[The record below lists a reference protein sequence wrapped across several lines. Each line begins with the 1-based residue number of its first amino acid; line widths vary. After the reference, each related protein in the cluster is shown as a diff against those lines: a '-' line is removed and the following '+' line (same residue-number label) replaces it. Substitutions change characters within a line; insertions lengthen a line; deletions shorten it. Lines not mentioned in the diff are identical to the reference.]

1 MEQTLFETNITAAVE
16 ALREQAGNRWRVPAA
31 LLSRTMEYY
40 TEQAPLIR
48 EHLNAGASDFWEL
61 DTETENVLLEDYAR
75 ALFGVFDFRAS
86 REQMEKLRALRS
98 GWAYNVD
105 KYGLYYAVLGGYWGI
120 CRGLDEYDRI
130 TAAPE
135 DYRGPE
141 FQEFAQ
147 QAYITNGPYYHSDA
161 RAVSYLIRTGEFD
174 AARFAGV
181 SGPAEVNAFLDRCK
195 LFAAATDYATYYGI
209 CKYCLRATR
218 EELAA
223 IPAPVDA
230 FGFVKFQQ
238 EAEQEAEQAAARA
251 QQFAEQEAARVRKS
265 LGRIAENLAEVVDA
279 PTVEATTEAIE
290 QAREENQN
298 PPRDIVRV
306 PETFAGVLS
315 RDVYASKYGET
326 VRNENDILPIQSFIS
341 AYMEKHPDET
351 GTTTPLYVEKAI
363 EGVNMLQRVENVKP
377 AGGWYAYKTTITE
390 FATLCGYETPTG
402 EQTRAVFL
410 ALMVLNGLYLAVWR
424 PRGLAAVKILNVR
437 EIGLTGDIRGKIIIE
452 VSTEAIKGAEKVIY
466 KDGKKIIK
474 RAAPQLLAWKDFER
488 MRREAKGYAENHFR
502 YQIIGKGHKTENALL
517 NEIFGYDNAL
527 NEAQEQGADAETLNK
542 LRRHQQQNKP
552 RDKKRLLKMFERE
565 QAAGFLT
572 FRKYTNAKGETV
584 YSWKR
589 TDTEKQEPD
598 EQEQPTQE

>member
-1 MEQTLFETNITAAVE
+1 MEQTLFETDITAAVE

-40 TEQAPLIR
+40 TEHARQIR

-147 QAYITNGPYYHSDA
+147 QAYINGPNYSEDG
-161 RAVSYLIRTGEFD
+161 RAVSYLIRTGEFN

-181 SGPAEVNAFLDRCK
+181 SGPAEVNAFLDRCQ
-195 LFAAATDYATYYGI
+195 LFAAVFDYATYYGI
-209 CKYCLRATR
+209 CKFCLWAAR
-218 EELAA
+218 EEMDA
-223 IPAPVDA
+223 IPAPRDT
-230 FGFVKFQQ
+230 FG
-238 EAEQEAEQAAARA
+238 ELTP
-251 QQFAEQEAARVRKS
+251 QQFAEQAAARVRKS
-265 LGRIAENLAEVVDA
+265 LGRIGENLAEVVDA
-279 PTVEATTEAIE
+279 PTVEAATEAIE
-290 QAREENQN
+290 QAREETKN

-315 RDVYASKYGET
+315 RDVYASKFGKDA
-326 VRNENDILPIQSFIS
+326 RNENDILPIQAFIS
-341 AYMEKHPDET
+341 AYMEKHKEET

-363 EGVNMLQRVENVKP
+363 EGVNMLQRIGNVKP
-377 AGGWYAYKTTITE
+377 VGGWYTYETTITE
-390 FATLCGYETPTG
+390 FATLFGYENPAG
-402 EQTRAVFL
+402 EQVRAVLL
-410 ALMVLNGLYLAVWR
+410 ALLVLKNLYLAVWKSD
-424 PRGLAAVKILNVR
+424 GIHAVNILNVPD
-437 EIGLTGDIRGKIIIE
+437 IGVTGEARGKIRIQ
-452 VSTEAIKGAEKVIY
+452 VNTDATKG
-466 KDGKKIIK
+466 
-474 RAAPQLLAWKDFER
+474 RPQLLAWKDFER

-502 YQIIGKGHKTENALL
+502 YQIIGKGHKTEDALL
-517 NEIFGYDNAL
+517 NEIFGYENAI
-527 NEAQEQGADAETLNK
+527 NEAREQGTDAETLNG
-542 LRRHQQQNKP
+542 LRRNQQKNKP
-552 RDKKRLLKMFERE
+552 RDKKRLLKMFQRE

-572 FRKYTNAKGETV
+572 FRKYTNAKGATV

-589 TDTEKQEPD
+589 TDTDKQEPD
-598 EQEQPTQE
+598 EQEQPEQ

>member
-1 MEQTLFETNITAAVE
+1 MEQTLFETDITAAVE

-181 SGPAEVNAFLDRCK
+181 SGPAEVNAFLDRCQ

-279 PTVEATTEAIE
+279 PTVEAATEAIE
-290 QAREENQN
+290 QAREETKN

-315 RDVYASKYGET
+315 RDVYASKFGKDA
-326 VRNENDILPIQSFIS
+326 RNENDILPIQAFIS
-341 AYMEKHPDET
+341 AYMEKHKEET

-363 EGVNMLQRVENVKP
+363 EGVNMLQRIGNVKP
-377 AGGWYAYKTTITE
+377 VGGWYTYETTITE
-390 FATLCGYETPTG
+390 FATLCGYENPAG
-402 EQTRAVFL
+402 EQVRAVLL
-410 ALMVLNGLYLAVWR
+410 ALLVLKNLYLAVWKSD
-424 PRGLAAVKILNVR
+424 GIHAVNILNVPD
-437 EIGLTGDIRGKIIIE
+437 IGVTGEARGKIRIQ
-452 VSTEAIKGAEKVIY
+452 VNTDATKG
-466 KDGKKIIK
+466 
-474 RAAPQLLAWKDFER
+474 RPQLLAWKDFER

-502 YQIIGKGHKTENALL
+502 YQIIGKGHKTEDALL
-517 NEIFGYDNAL
+517 NEIFGYENAI
-527 NEAQEQGADAETLNK
+527 NEAREQGADAETLNG
-542 LRRHQQQNKP
+542 LRRNQQKNKP
-552 RDKKRLLKMFERE
+552 RDKKRLLKMFQRE

-572 FRKYTNAKGETV
+572 FRKYTNAKGATV

-589 TDTEKQEPD
+589 TDTDKQEPD
-598 EQEQPTQE
+598 EQEQPEQ

>member
-16 ALREQAGNRWRVPAA
+16 VLREQAGNRWRVPAA

-40 TEQAPLIR
+40 TEHARQIR

-86 REQMEKLRALRS
+86 REQMQKLRALRS

-147 QAYITNGPYYHSDA
+147 QAYINGPNYSEDG
-161 RAVSYLIRTGEFD
+161 RAVSYLIRTGEFN

-181 SGPAEVNAFLDRCK
+181 SGPAEVNAFLDRCQ
-195 LFAAATDYATYYGI
+195 LFAAVFDYATYYGI
-209 CKYCLRATR
+209 CKFCLWAAR
-218 EELAA
+218 EEMDA
-223 IPAPVDA
+223 IPAPRDT
-230 FGFVKFQQ
+230 FG
-238 EAEQEAEQAAARA
+238 ELTP
-251 QQFAEQEAARVRKS
+251 QQFAEQAAARVRKS
-265 LGRIAENLAEVVDA
+265 LGRIGENLAEVVDA
-279 PTVEATTEAIE
+279 PTVEAATEAIE
-290 QAREENQN
+290 QAREETKN

-315 RDVYASKYGET
+315 RDVYASKFGKDA
-326 VRNENDILPIQSFIS
+326 RNENDILPIQAFIS
-341 AYMEKHPDET
+341 AYMEKHKEET

-363 EGVNMLQRVENVKP
+363 EGVNMLQRIGNVKP
-377 AGGWYAYKTTITE
+377 VGGWYTYETTITE
-390 FATLCGYETPTG
+390 FATLCGYENPAG
-402 EQTRAVFL
+402 EQVRAVLL
-410 ALMVLNGLYLAVWR
+410 ALLVLKNLYLAVWKSD
-424 PRGLAAVKILNVR
+424 GIHAVNILNVPD
-437 EIGLTGDIRGKIIIE
+437 IGVTGEARGKIRIQ
-452 VSTEAIKGAEKVIY
+452 VNTDATKG
-466 KDGKKIIK
+466 
-474 RAAPQLLAWKDFER
+474 RPQLLAWKDFER

-502 YQIIGKGHKTENALL
+502 YQIIGKGHKTEDALL
-517 NEIFGYDNAL
+517 NEIFGYENAI
-527 NEAQEQGADAETLNK
+527 NEAREQGADAETLNG
-542 LRRHQQQNKP
+542 LRRNQQKNKP
-552 RDKKRLLKMFERE
+552 RDKKRLLKMFQRE

-572 FRKYTNAKGETV
+572 FRKYTNAKGATV

-589 TDTEKQEPD
+589 TDTDKQEPD
-598 EQEQPTQE
+598 EQEQPEQ

>member
-48 EHLNAGASDFWEL
+48 EHLNAGASEFWEL

-147 QAYITNGPYYHSDA
+147 QAYINGPNYSEDG

-174 AARFAGV
+174 AARFAGI
-181 SGPAEVNAFLDRCK
+181 SGPAEVNAFLDRCQ
-195 LFAAATDYATYYGI
+195 LFAAVFDYATYYGI

-218 EELAA
+218 EEMDT
-223 IPAPVDA
+223 ITPPRDR
-230 FGFVKFQQ
+230 FGELTPQQ
-238 EAEQEAEQAAARA
+238 FAEQAAAR
-251 QQFAEQEAARVRKS
+251 VRRS

-279 PTVEATTEAIE
+279 PTVEAATEAIE
-290 QAREENQN
+290 QAREETQN

-306 PETFAGVLS
+306 PETFTGVLS
-315 RDVYASKYGET
+315 RDVFASKYGEH
-326 VRNENDILPIQSFIS
+326 VQNENDILPIQAFIS
-341 AYMEKHPDET
+341 AYMEKHREET
-351 GTTTPLYVEKAI
+351 GTTTPRIIEKTI
-363 EGVNMLQRVENVKP
+363 EGVNMLQRIGNTKP
-377 AGGWYAYKTTITE
+377 VGDWYTYETTITE
-390 FATLCGYETPTG
+390 FATLCGYENPNA
-402 EQTRAVFL
+402 EQLRAVL
-410 ALMVLNGLYLAVWR
+410 LSLLVLKNLYLAVWKSD
-424 PRGLAAVKILNVR
+424 GIHAVNILNVPD
-437 EIGLTGDIRGKIIIE
+437 IGVTGEARGKIRIQ
-452 VSTEAIKGAEKVIY
+452 VNKDATKG
-466 KDGKKIIK
+466 
-474 RAAPQLLAWKDFER
+474 RPQLLAWKDFER
-488 MRREAKGYAENHFR
+488 MRKEAKGLAENHFR
-502 YQIIGKGHKTENALL
+502 YQIIGKGHKTEEALL
-517 NEIFGYDNAL
+517 NEIFGYEKTIR
-527 NEAQEQGADAETLNK
+527 EATEQGADAETLNGIK
-542 LRRHQQQNKP
+542 RNQQKHKP
-552 RDKKRLLKMFERE
+552 NHKKRLLKMFERE

-584 YSWKR
+584 YSWKQ
-589 TDTEKQEPD
+589 TATEKQEPD
-598 EQEQPTQE
+598 EQEQTKQE

>member
-48 EHLNAGASDFWEL
+48 EHLNAGASEFWEL

-147 QAYITNGPYYHSDA
+147 QAYINGPNYSEDG

-174 AARFAGV
+174 AARFAGI
-181 SGPAEVNAFLDRCK
+181 SGPAEVNAFLDRCQ
-195 LFAAATDYATYYGI
+195 LFAAVFDYATYYGI

-218 EELAA
+218 EEMDT
-223 IPAPVDA
+223 ITPPRDR
-230 FGFVKFQQ
+230 FG
-238 EAEQEAEQAAARA
+238 ELTP
-251 QQFAEQEAARVRKS
+251 QQFAEQAAARVRKS

-279 PTVEATTEAIE
+279 PTVEAATEAIE
-290 QAREENQN
+290 QAREETQN

-315 RDVYASKYGET
+315 RDVFASKYGEH
-326 VRNENDILPIQSFIS
+326 VQNENDILPIQAFIS
-341 AYMEKHPDET
+341 AYMEKHREET
-351 GTTTPLYVEKAI
+351 GTTTPRIIEKTI
-363 EGVNMLQRVENVKP
+363 EGVNMLQRIGNTKP
-377 AGGWYAYKTTITE
+377 VGDWYTYETTITE
-390 FATLCGYETPTG
+390 FATLCGYENPNA
-402 EQTRAVFL
+402 EQLRAVL
-410 ALMVLNGLYLAVWR
+410 LSLLVLKNLYLAVWKSD
-424 PRGLAAVKILNVR
+424 GIHAVNILNVPD
-437 EIGLTGDIRGKIIIE
+437 IGVTGEARGKIRIQ
-452 VSTEAIKGAEKVIY
+452 VNKDATKG
-466 KDGKKIIK
+466 
-474 RAAPQLLAWKDFER
+474 RPQLLAWKDFER
-488 MRREAKGYAENHFR
+488 MRKEAKGLAENHFR
-502 YQIIGKGHKTENALL
+502 YQIIGKGHKTEEALL
-517 NEIFGYDNAL
+517 NEIFGYEKTIR
-527 NEAQEQGADAETLNK
+527 EATEQGADAETLNGIK
-542 LRRHQQQNKP
+542 RNQQKHKP
-552 RDKKRLLKMFERE
+552 NHKKRLLKMFERE

-584 YSWKR
+584 YSWKQ
-589 TDTEKQEPD
+589 TATEKQEPD
-598 EQEQPTQE
+598 EQEQTKQE

>member
-40 TEQAPLIR
+40 TEHARQIR
-48 EHLNAGASDFWEL
+48 EHLNAGASEFWEL

-86 REQMEKLRALRS
+86 REQMEKFRALRS

-130 TAAPE
+130 TAAPK

-141 FQEFAQ
+141 FQEDAQ
-147 QAYITNGPYYHSDA
+147 QAYINGPNDSEDG
-161 RAVSYLIRTGEFD
+161 RAVSYLIRTGEFN

-181 SGPAEVNAFLDRCK
+181 SGPAEVNAFLDRCQ
-195 LFAAATDYATYYGI
+195 LFAAVIDYATYYGI
-209 CKYCLRATR
+209 CKFCLWAAR
-218 EELAA
+218 EEMDA
-223 IPAPVDA
+223 IPAPRDR
-230 FGFVKFQQ
+230 FG
-238 EAEQEAEQAAARA
+238 ELTP
-251 QQFAEQEAARVRKS
+251 QQFAEQAAGHVRKS

-279 PTVEATTEAIE
+279 PTVEAATEAIK
-290 QAREENQN
+290 QAREETKN

-306 PETFAGVLS
+306 PDTFAGVLS
-315 RDVYASKYGET
+315 RDVYASKFGEH
-326 VRNENDILPIQSFIS
+326 VQNENDILPIQAFIS
-341 AYMEKHPDET
+341 AYMEKHREET
-351 GTTTPLYVEKAI
+351 GTTTPRIIEKTI

-377 AGGWYAYKTTITE
+377 VGDWYTYETTITE
-390 FATLCGYETPTG
+390 FATLCGYENPNA
-402 EQTRAVFL
+402 EQLRAVL
-410 ALMVLNGLYLAVWR
+410 LSLLVLKNLYLAVWKSD
-424 PRGLAAVKILNVR
+424 GIHAVNILNVPD
-437 EIGLTGDIRGKIIIE
+437 IGVTGEARGKIRIQ
-452 VSTEAIKGAEKVIY
+452 VNKDATKG
-466 KDGKKIIK
+466 
-474 RAAPQLLAWKDFER
+474 RPQLLAWKDFER
-488 MRREAKGYAENHFR
+488 MRKEAKGLAENHFR

-517 NEIFGYDNAL
+517 NEIFGYEKTIR
-527 NEAQEQGADAETLNK
+527 EATEQGADAETLNGIK
-542 LRRHQQQNKP
+542 RNQQKHKP
-552 RDKKRLLKMFERE
+552 NHKKRLLKMFERE

-572 FRKYTNAKGETV
+572 FRKYTNAKGEMV

>member
-86 REQMEKLRALRS
+86 REQMQKLRALRS

-135 DYRGPE
+135 DYREPE

-147 QAYITNGPYYHSDA
+147 QAYINGPNYSEDG

-174 AARFAGV
+174 AARFAGI
-181 SGPAEVNAFLDRCK
+181 SGPAEVNAFLDRCQ
-195 LFAAATDYATYYGI
+195 LFAAVFDYATYYGI

-218 EELAA
+218 EEMDT
-223 IPAPVDA
+223 ITPPRDR
-230 FGFVKFQQ
+230 FG
-238 EAEQEAEQAAARA
+238 ELTP
-251 QQFAEQEAARVRKS
+251 QQFAEQAAARVRKS

-279 PTVEATTEAIE
+279 PTVEAATEAIE
-290 QAREENQN
+290 QAREETQN

-315 RDVYASKYGET
+315 RDVFASKYGEH
-326 VRNENDILPIQSFIS
+326 VQNENDILPIQAFIS
-341 AYMEKHPDET
+341 AYMEKHREET
-351 GTTTPLYVEKAI
+351 GTTTPRIIEKTI
-363 EGVNMLQRVENVKP
+363 EGVNMLQRIGNTKP
-377 AGGWYAYKTTITE
+377 VGDWYTYETTITE
-390 FATLCGYETPTG
+390 FATLCGYENPNA
-402 EQTRAVFL
+402 EQLRAVL
-410 ALMVLNGLYLAVWR
+410 LSLLVLKNLYLAVWKSD
-424 PRGLAAVKILNVR
+424 GIHAVNILNVPD
-437 EIGLTGDIRGKIIIE
+437 IGVTGEARGKIRIQ
-452 VSTEAIKGAEKVIY
+452 VNKDATKG
-466 KDGKKIIK
+466 
-474 RAAPQLLAWKDFER
+474 RPQLLAWKDFER
-488 MRREAKGYAENHFR
+488 MRKEAKGLAENHFR
-502 YQIIGKGHKTENALL
+502 YQIIGKGHKTEEALL
-517 NEIFGYDNAL
+517 NEIFGYEKTIR
-527 NEAQEQGADAETLNK
+527 EATEQGADAETLNGI
-542 LRRHQQQNKP
+542 RRNQQKHKP
-552 RDKKRLLKMFERE
+552 NHKKRLLKMFERE

-584 YSWKR
+584 YSWKQ
-589 TDTEKQEPD
+589 TATEKQEPD

>member
-40 TEQAPLIR
+40 TEHARQIR

-147 QAYITNGPYYHSDA
+147 QAYINGPNYSEDG

-174 AARFAGV
+174 AARFAGI
-181 SGPAEVNAFLDRCK
+181 SGPAEVNAFLDRCQ
-195 LFAAATDYATYYGI
+195 LFAAVFDYATYYGI
-209 CKYCLRATR
+209 CKFCLWASR
-218 EELAA
+218 EEMDT
-223 IPAPVDA
+223 ITPPRDR
-230 FGFVKFQQ
+230 FG
-238 EAEQEAEQAAARA
+238 ELTP
-251 QQFAEQEAARVRKS
+251 QQFAEQAAARVRKS

-279 PTVEATTEAIE
+279 PTVEAATEAIE
-290 QAREENQN
+290 QAREETQN

-306 PETFAGVLS
+306 PDTFAGVLS
-315 RDVYASKYGET
+315 RDVYASKFGEH
-326 VRNENDILPIQSFIS
+326 VQNENDILPIQAFIS
-341 AYMEKHPDET
+341 AYMDKHREET

-363 EGVNMLQRVENVKP
+363 EGVNMLQRLGNIKP
-377 AGGWYAYKTTITE
+377 VGGWYTYETTITQ
-390 FATLCGYETPTG
+390 FATLCGYENPTG
-402 EQTRAVFL
+402 EQVRAVLL
-410 ALMVLNGLYLAVWR
+410 ALLVLKNLYLAVWKSD
-424 PRGLAAVKILNVR
+424 GIHAVNILNVPD
-437 EIGLTGDIRGKIIIE
+437 IGVTGEARGKIRIQ
-452 VSTEAIKGAEKVIY
+452 VNTEATKG
-466 KDGKKIIK
+466 
-474 RAAPQLLAWKDFER
+474 RPQLLAWKDFER
-488 MRREAKGYAENHFR
+488 MRKEAKGRAENHFR
-502 YQIIGKGHKTENALL
+502 YQIVGKGHKTEEALL
-517 NEIFGYDNAL
+517 NEIFGYENAI
-527 NEAQEQGADAETLNK
+527 NEARAQGADAETLNGIK
-542 LRRHQQQNKP
+542 RNQQKHKP
-552 RDKKRLLKMFERE
+552 RDRKRLQAMFERQ

-572 FRKYTNAKGETV
+572 FRKYTNAKGGTV
-584 YSWKR
+584 YSWKC
-589 TDTEKQEPD
+589 TDAEKREPD
-598 EQEQPTQE
+598 EQEQTKQE

>member
-40 TEQAPLIR
+40 TEHARQIR

-147 QAYITNGPYYHSDA
+147 QAYINGPNYSEDG
-161 RAVSYLIRTGEFD
+161 RAVSYLIRTGKFD
-174 AARFAGV
+174 AARFAGI
-181 SGPAEVNAFLDRCK
+181 SGPAEVNAFLDRCQ
-195 LFAAATDYATYYGI
+195 LFAAVFDYATYYGI
-209 CKYCLRATR
+209 CKFCLWAAR
-218 EELAA
+218 EEMDA
-223 IPAPVDA
+223 IPAPRDR
-230 FGFVKFQQ
+230 FG
-238 EAEQEAEQAAARA
+238 ELTP
-251 QQFAEQEAARVRKS
+251 QQFAEQAAARVRKS

-279 PTVEATTEAIE
+279 PTVEAATEAIE
-290 QAREENQN
+290 QAREETQN

-315 RDVYASKYGET
+315 RDVFASKYGEH
-326 VRNENDILPIQSFIS
+326 VQNENDILPIQAFIS
-341 AYMEKHPDET
+341 AYMEKHREET
-351 GTTTPLYVEKAI
+351 GTTTPRIIEKTI
-363 EGVNMLQRVENVKP
+363 EGVNMLQRIGNTKP
-377 AGGWYAYKTTITE
+377 VGDWYTYETTITE
-390 FATLCGYETPTG
+390 FATLCGYENPNA
-402 EQTRAVFL
+402 EQLRAVL
-410 ALMVLNGLYLAVWR
+410 LSLLVLKNLYLAVWKSD
-424 PRGLAAVKILNVR
+424 GIHAVNILNVPD
-437 EIGLTGDIRGKIIIE
+437 IGVTGEARGKIRIQ
-452 VSTEAIKGAEKVIY
+452 VNKDATKG
-466 KDGKKIIK
+466 
-474 RAAPQLLAWKDFER
+474 RPQLLAWKDFER
-488 MRREAKGYAENHFR
+488 MRKEAKGLAENHFR
-502 YQIIGKGHKTENALL
+502 YQIIGKGHKTEEALL
-517 NEIFGYDNAL
+517 NEIFGYEKTIR
-527 NEAQEQGADAETLNK
+527 EATEQGADAETLNGIK
-542 LRRHQQQNKP
+542 RNQQKHKP
-552 RDKKRLLKMFERE
+552 NHKKRLLKMFERE

-584 YSWKR
+584 YSWKQ
-589 TDTEKQEPD
+589 TATEKQEPD

>member
-48 EHLNAGASDFWEL
+48 EHLNAGASEFWEL

-147 QAYITNGPYYHSDA
+147 QAYINGPNYSEDG
-161 RAVSYLIRTGEFD
+161 RAVSYLIRTGEFN
-174 AARFAGV
+174 AARFAGI
-181 SGPAEVNAFLDRCK
+181 SGPAEVNAFLDRCQ
-195 LFAAATDYATYYGI
+195 LFAAVFDYATYYGI

-218 EELAA
+218 EEMDT
-223 IPAPVDA
+223 ITPPRDR
-230 FGFVKFQQ
+230 FG
-238 EAEQEAEQAAARA
+238 ELTP
-251 QQFAEQEAARVRKS
+251 QQFAEQAAARVRKS

-279 PTVEATTEAIE
+279 PTVEAATEAIE
-290 QAREENQN
+290 QAREETQN

-315 RDVYASKYGET
+315 RDVFASKYGEH
-326 VRNENDILPIQSFIS
+326 VQNENDILPIQAFIS
-341 AYMEKHPDET
+341 AYMEKHREET
-351 GTTTPLYVEKAI
+351 GTTTPRIIEKTI
-363 EGVNMLQRVENVKP
+363 EGVNMLQRIGNTKP
-377 AGGWYAYKTTITE
+377 VGDWYTYETTITE
-390 FATLCGYETPTG
+390 FATLCGYENPNA
-402 EQTRAVFL
+402 EELRAVL
-410 ALMVLNGLYLAVWR
+410 LSLLVLKNLYLAVWKSD
-424 PRGLAAVKILNVR
+424 GIHAVNILNVPD
-437 EIGLTGDIRGKIIIE
+437 IGVTGEARGKIRIQ
-452 VSTEAIKGAEKVIY
+452 VNKDATKG
-466 KDGKKIIK
+466 
-474 RAAPQLLAWKDFER
+474 RPQLLAWKDFER
-488 MRREAKGYAENHFR
+488 MRKEAKGLAENHFR
-502 YQIIGKGHKTENALL
+502 YQIIGKGHKTEEALL
-517 NEIFGYDNAL
+517 NEIFGYEKTIR
-527 NEAQEQGADAETLNK
+527 EATEQGADAETLNGIK
-542 LRRHQQQNKP
+542 RNQQKHKP
-552 RDKKRLLKMFERE
+552 NHKKRLLKMFERE

-584 YSWKR
+584 YSWKQ
-589 TDTEKQEPD
+589 TATEKQEPD
-598 EQEQPTQE
+598 EQEQTKQE

>member
-40 TEQAPLIR
+40 TEHARQIR
-48 EHLNAGASDFWEL
+48 EHLNAGASEFWEL

-105 KYGLYYAVLGGYWGI
+105 RYGLYYAVLGGYWGI

-135 DYRGPE
+135 DFRGPE

-147 QAYITNGPYYHSDA
+147 QAYINGPNYSEDG
-161 RAVSYLIRTGEFD
+161 RAVSYLIRTGEFN

-181 SGPAEVNAFLDRCK
+181 SGPAEVNAFLDRCQ
-195 LFAAATDYATYYGI
+195 LFAAVFDYATYYGI
-209 CKYCLRATR
+209 CKFCLWAAR
-218 EELAA
+218 EEMDA
-223 IPAPVDA
+223 IPAPRDR
-230 FGFVKFQQ
+230 FG
-238 EAEQEAEQAAARA
+238 ELTP
-251 QQFAEQEAARVRKS
+251 QQFAEQAAGLVRKS

-290 QAREENQN
+290 QAREETKN

-306 PETFAGVLS
+306 PDTFAGVLS
-315 RDVYASKYGET
+315 RDVYASKFGEH
-326 VRNENDILPIQSFIS
+326 VQNENDILPIQAFIS
-341 AYMEKHPDET
+341 AYMEKHREET
-351 GTTTPLYVEKAI
+351 GTTTPRIIEKTI
-363 EGVNMLQRVENVKP
+363 EGVNMLQRIGNTKP
-377 AGGWYAYKTTITE
+377 VGDWYTYETTITE
-390 FATLCGYETPTG
+390 FATLCGYENPNA
-402 EQTRAVFL
+402 EQLRAVL
-410 ALMVLNGLYLAVWR
+410 LSLLVLKNLYLAVWKSD
-424 PRGLAAVKILNVR
+424 GIHAVNILNVPD
-437 EIGLTGDIRGKIIIE
+437 IGVTGEARGKIRIQ
-452 VSTEAIKGAEKVIY
+452 VNKDATKG
-466 KDGKKIIK
+466 
-474 RAAPQLLAWKDFER
+474 RPQLLAWKDFER
-488 MRREAKGYAENHFR
+488 MRKEAKGLAENHFR

-517 NEIFGYDNAL
+517 NEIFGYEKTIR
-527 NEAQEQGADAETLNK
+527 EATEQGADAETLNGIK
-542 LRRHQQQNKP
+542 RSQQKHKP
-552 RDKKRLLKMFERE
+552 NHKKRLLKMFERE
-565 QAAGFLT
+565 QEAGFLT
-572 FRKYTNAKGETV
+572 FRKYTNARGETV

>member
-1 MEQTLFETNITAAVE
+1 MEQTVFETNITAAVE

-48 EHLNAGASDFWEL
+48 EHLNAGASEFWEL
-61 DTETENVLLEDYAR
+61 DTDTENVLLEDYAR

-86 REQMEKLRALRS
+86 REQMGKLRGLRS
-98 GWAYNVD
+98 GAAYNID
-105 KYGLYYAVLGGYWGI
+105 KYGLYYAVLGGYLGI

-147 QAYITNGPYYHSDA
+147 QEYINGPNYSEDG
-161 RAVSYLIRTGEFD
+161 RAVSYLIRTGEFN

-181 SGPAEVNAFLDRCK
+181 SGPAEVNAFLDRCQ
-195 LFAAATDYATYYGI
+195 LFAAVFDYATYYGI

-218 EELAA
+218 EELDA
-223 IPAPVDA
+223 IPAPRDT
-230 FGFVKFQQ
+230 FGKLTP
-238 EAEQEAEQAAARA
+238 
-251 QQFAEQEAARVRKS
+251 QQFAEQAAARVRKS
-265 LGRIAENLAEVVDA
+265 LGRVGENLAEVLDA
-279 PTVEATTEAIE
+279 PTVEAATEAIE
-290 QAREENQN
+290 QAREETKN

-315 RDVYASKYGET
+315 RDVYASKFGKDA
-326 VRNENDILPIQSFIS
+326 RNENDILPIQSFIS
-341 AYMEKHPDET
+341 AYLNKHREET

-363 EGVNMLQRVENVKP
+363 EGVNMLQRLGNVKP
-377 AGGWYAYKTTITE
+377 AGGWYTYETTITE

-402 EQTRAVFL
+402 EQVRAVLL
-410 ALMVLNGLYLAVWR
+410 ALLVLKNLYLAVWKSD
-424 PRGLAAVKILNVR
+424 GIHAVNILNVPD
-437 EIGLTGDIRGKIIIE
+437 IGVTGEARGKIRIQ
-452 VSTEAIKGAEKVIY
+452 VNADATKG
-466 KDGKKIIK
+466 
-474 RAAPQLLAWKDFER
+474 RPQLLTWKDFER

-502 YQIIGKGHKTENALL
+502 YQIIGKGHKTEDALL
-517 NEIFGYDNAL
+517 NEIFGYENAI
-527 NEAQEQGADAETLNK
+527 NEAREQGADAETLNG
-542 LRRHQQQNKP
+542 LRRNQQKHKP
-552 RDKKRLLKMFERE
+552 RDKKRLLTMFERE

-572 FRKYTNAKGETV
+572 FRKYINAKGATV

-589 TDTEKQEPD
+589 TETADTQEPD
-598 EQEQPTQE
+598 EQEQPTRE

>member
-40 TEQAPLIR
+40 TEHARQIR

-86 REQMEKLRALRS
+86 RVQMEKLRALRS

-147 QAYITNGPYYHSDA
+147 QAYINGPNYSEDG
-161 RAVSYLIRTGEFD
+161 RAVSYLIRTGKFD
-174 AARFAGV
+174 AARFAGI
-181 SGPAEVNAFLDRCK
+181 SGPAKVNAFLDRCQ
-195 LFAAATDYATYYGI
+195 LFAAVFDYATYYGI
-209 CKYCLRATR
+209 CKFCLWAAR
-218 EELAA
+218 EEMDA
-223 IPAPVDA
+223 IPAPRDR
-230 FGFVKFQQ
+230 FG
-238 EAEQEAEQAAARA
+238 ELTP
-251 QQFAEQEAARVRKS
+251 QQFAEQAAARVRKS

-279 PTVEATTEAIE
+279 PTVEAATEAIE
-290 QAREENQN
+290 QAREETQN

-315 RDVYASKYGET
+315 RDVFASKYGEH
-326 VRNENDILPIQSFIS
+326 VQNENDILPIQAFIS
-341 AYMEKHPDET
+341 AYMEKHREET
-351 GTTTPLYVEKAI
+351 GTTTPRIIEKTI
-363 EGVNMLQRVENVKP
+363 EGVNMLQRIGNTKP
-377 AGGWYAYKTTITE
+377 VGDWYTYETTITE
-390 FATLCGYETPTG
+390 FATLCGYENPNA
-402 EQTRAVFL
+402 EQLRAVL
-410 ALMVLNGLYLAVWR
+410 LSLLVLKNLYLAVWKSD
-424 PRGLAAVKILNVR
+424 GIHAVNILNVPD
-437 EIGLTGDIRGKIIIE
+437 IGVTGEARGKIRIQ
-452 VSTEAIKGAEKVIY
+452 VNKDATKG
-466 KDGKKIIK
+466 
-474 RAAPQLLAWKDFER
+474 RPQLLAWKDFER
-488 MRREAKGYAENHFR
+488 MRKEAKGLAENHFR
-502 YQIIGKGHKTENALL
+502 YQIIGKGHKTEEALL
-517 NEIFGYDNAL
+517 NEIFGYEKTIR
-527 NEAQEQGADAETLNK
+527 EATEQGADAKTLYGIKRN
-542 LRRHQQQNKP
+542 QQKHKP
-552 RDKKRLLKMFERE
+552 NHKKRLLKMFERE

-584 YSWKR
+584 YSWKQ
-589 TDTEKQEPD
+589 TATEKQEPD

>member
-48 EHLNAGASDFWEL
+48 EHLNAGASEFWEL

-86 REQMEKLRALRS
+86 REQMEKLRSLRF

-147 QAYITNGPYYHSDA
+147 QAYINGPNYSEDG

-174 AARFAGV
+174 AARFAGI
-181 SGPAEVNAFLDRCK
+181 SGPAEVNAFLDRCQ
-195 LFAAATDYATYYGI
+195 LFAAVFDYATYYGI

-218 EELAA
+218 EEMDT
-223 IPAPVDA
+223 ITPPRDR
-230 FGFVKFQQ
+230 FG
-238 EAEQEAEQAAARA
+238 ELTP
-251 QQFAEQEAARVRKS
+251 QQFAEQAAARVRKS

-279 PTVEATTEAIE
+279 PTVEAATEAIE
-290 QAREENQN
+290 QAREETQN

-315 RDVYASKYGET
+315 RDVFASKYGEH
-326 VRNENDILPIQSFIS
+326 VQNENDILPIQAFIS
-341 AYMEKHPDET
+341 AYMEKHREET
-351 GTTTPLYVEKAI
+351 GTTTPRIIEKTI
-363 EGVNMLQRVENVKP
+363 EGVNMLQRIGNTKP
-377 AGGWYAYKTTITE
+377 VGDWYTYETTITE
-390 FATLCGYETPTG
+390 FATLCGYENPNA
-402 EQTRAVFL
+402 EQLRAVL
-410 ALMVLNGLYLAVWR
+410 LSLLVLKNLYLAVWKSD
-424 PRGLAAVKILNVR
+424 GIHAVNILNVPD
-437 EIGLTGDIRGKIIIE
+437 IGVTGEARGKIRIQ
-452 VSTEAIKGAEKVIY
+452 VNKDATKG
-466 KDGKKIIK
+466 
-474 RAAPQLLAWKDFER
+474 RPQLLAWKDFER
-488 MRREAKGYAENHFR
+488 MRKEAKGLAENHFR
-502 YQIIGKGHKTENALL
+502 YQIIGKGHKTEEALL
-517 NEIFGYDNAL
+517 NEIFGYEKTIR
-527 NEAQEQGADAETLNK
+527 EATEQGADAETLNGIK
-542 LRRHQQQNKP
+542 RNQQKHKP
-552 RDKKRLLKMFERE
+552 NHKKRLLKMFERE

-584 YSWKR
+584 YSWKQ
-589 TDTEKQEPD
+589 TATEKQEPD
-598 EQEQPTQE
+598 EQEQTKQE

>member
-40 TEQAPLIR
+40 TEHARQIR

-147 QAYITNGPYYHSDA
+147 QAYINGPNYSEDG
-161 RAVSYLIRTGEFD
+161 RAVSYLIRTGEFN

-181 SGPAEVNAFLDRCK
+181 SGPAEVNAFLDRCQ
-195 LFAAATDYATYYGI
+195 LFAAVFDYATYYGI
-209 CKYCLRATR
+209 CKFCLWATR
-218 EELAA
+218 EEMDA
-223 IPAPVDA
+223 IPAPRDT
-230 FGFVKFQQ
+230 FG
-238 EAEQEAEQAAARA
+238 ELTP
-251 QQFAEQEAARVRKS
+251 QQFAEQAAARVRKS
-265 LGRIAENLAEVVDA
+265 LGRVGENLAEVVDA

-290 QAREENQN
+290 QAREETKN

-315 RDVYASKYGET
+315 RDVYASKFGEN

-341 AYMEKHPDET
+341 SYMERHPDET
-351 GTTTPLYVEKAI
+351 GTTTPRIIEKTI
-363 EGVNMLQRVENVKP
+363 EGVNLLQRKQRVTPVN
-377 AGGWYAYKTTITE
+377 GLYTFNTNISE
-390 FATLCGYETPTG
+390 FSELCGYKDANDNEK
-402 EQTRAVFL
+402 QAVLL
-410 ALMVLNGLYLAVWR
+410 ALAVLSGLYLAVWR
-424 PRGLAAVKILNVR
+424 PRGLAAVNVLNVR
-437 EIGLTGDIRGKIIIE
+437 EFGLTGEIRGNIVID
-452 VSTEAIKGAEKVIY
+452 VTTEAMKG
-466 KDGKKIIK
+466 
-474 RAAPQLLAWKDFER
+474 RPQLITWGDFER

-502 YQIIGKGHKTENALL
+502 YQIIGKGHKTEEALL
-517 NEIFGYDNAL
+517 NEIFGYERTIR
-527 NEAQEQGADAETLNK
+527 EATERGESAETLNTIK
-542 LRRHQQQNKP
+542 DNLRKNKP

-565 QAAGFLT
+565 RAAGFLT
-572 FRKYTNAKGETV
+572 FRKYTNAKRETV
-584 YSWKR
+584 YSWTR
-589 TDTEKQEPD
+589 TNPNEPD

>member
-40 TEQAPLIR
+40 TEHARQIR

-147 QAYITNGPYYHSDA
+147 QAYINGPKYSEDG
-161 RAVSYLIRTGEFD
+161 RAVSYLIRTGKFD
-174 AARFAGV
+174 AARFAGI
-181 SGPAEVNAFLDRCK
+181 SGPAEVNAFLDRCQ
-195 LFAAATDYATYYGI
+195 LFAAVFDYATYYGI
-209 CKYCLRATR
+209 CKFCLWAAR
-218 EELAA
+218 EEMDA
-223 IPAPVDA
+223 IPAPRDR
-230 FGFVKFQQ
+230 FG
-238 EAEQEAEQAAARA
+238 ELTP
-251 QQFAEQEAARVRKS
+251 QQFAEQAAARVRKS

-279 PTVEATTEAIE
+279 PTVEAATEAIE
-290 QAREENQN
+290 QAREETQN

-315 RDVYASKYGET
+315 RDVYASKYGEH
-326 VRNENDILPIQSFIS
+326 VQNENDILPIQAFIS
-341 AYMEKHPDET
+341 AYMEKHREET
-351 GTTTPLYVEKAI
+351 GTTTPRIIEKTI
-363 EGVNMLQRVENVKP
+363 EGVNMLQRIGNTKP
-377 AGGWYAYKTTITE
+377 VGDWYTYETTITE
-390 FATLCGYETPTG
+390 FATLCGYENPNA
-402 EQTRAVFL
+402 EQLRAVL
-410 ALMVLNGLYLAVWR
+410 LSLLVLKNLYLAVWKSD
-424 PRGLAAVKILNVR
+424 GIHAVNILNVPD
-437 EIGLTGDIRGKIIIE
+437 IGVTGEARGKIRIQ
-452 VSTEAIKGAEKVIY
+452 VNKDATKG
-466 KDGKKIIK
+466 
-474 RAAPQLLAWKDFER
+474 RPQLLAWKDFER
-488 MRREAKGYAENHFR
+488 MRKEAKGLAENHFR
-502 YQIIGKGHKTENALL
+502 YQIIGKGHKTEEALL
-517 NEIFGYDNAL
+517 NEIFGYEKTIR
-527 NEAQEQGADAETLNK
+527 EATEQGADAETLNGIK
-542 LRRHQQQNKP
+542 RNQQKHKP
-552 RDKKRLLKMFERE
+552 NHKKRLLKMFERE
-565 QAAGFLT
+565 RAAGFLT

-584 YSWKR
+584 YSWKQ
-589 TDTEKQEPD
+589 TATEK
-598 EQEQPTQE
+598 

>member
-40 TEQAPLIR
+40 TEHARQIR

-147 QAYITNGPYYHSDA
+147 QAYINGPNYSEDG
-161 RAVSYLIRTGEFD
+161 RAVSYLIRTGEFN

-181 SGPAEVNAFLDRCK
+181 SGPAEVNAFLDRCQ
-195 LFAAATDYATYYGI
+195 LFAAVFDYATYYGI
-209 CKYCLRATR
+209 CKFCLWAAR
-218 EELAA
+218 EELDAL
-223 IPAPVDA
+223 PAPRDT
-230 FGFVKFQQ
+230 FG
-238 EAEQEAEQAAARA
+238 ELTP
-251 QQFAEQEAARVRKS
+251 QQFAEQAAARVRKS
-265 LGRIAENLAEVVDA
+265 LGRIGENLAEVVDA
-279 PTVEATTEAIE
+279 PTVEAATEAIE
-290 QAREENQN
+290 QAREETKN

-315 RDVYASKYGET
+315 RDVYASKFGKDA
-326 VRNENDILPIQSFIS
+326 RNENDILPIQAFIS
-341 AYMEKHPDET
+341 AYMEKHKEET

-363 EGVNMLQRVENVKP
+363 EGVNMLQRIGNVKP
-377 AGGWYAYKTTITE
+377 VGGWYTYETTITE
-390 FATLCGYETPTG
+390 FATLCGYENPAG
-402 EQTRAVFL
+402 EQVRAVLL
-410 ALMVLNGLYLAVWR
+410 ALLVLKNLYLAVWKSD
-424 PRGLAAVKILNVR
+424 GIHAVNILNVPD
-437 EIGLTGDIRGKIIIE
+437 IGVTGEARGKIRIQ
-452 VSTEAIKGAEKVIY
+452 VNTDATKG
-466 KDGKKIIK
+466 
-474 RAAPQLLAWKDFER
+474 RPQLLAWKDFER

-502 YQIIGKGHKTENALL
+502 YQIIGKGHKTEDALL
-517 NEIFGYDNAL
+517 NEIFGYENAI
-527 NEAQEQGADAETLNK
+527 NEAREQGADAETLNG
-542 LRRHQQQNKP
+542 LRRNQQKNKP
-552 RDKKRLLKMFERE
+552 RDKKRLLKMFQRE

-572 FRKYTNAKGETV
+572 FRKYTNAKGATV

-589 TDTEKQEPD
+589 TDTDKQEPD
-598 EQEQPTQE
+598 EQEQPEQ

>member
-48 EHLNAGASDFWEL
+48 EHLNAGASEFWEL

-86 REQMEKLRALRS
+86 QEQMLKLRGLHS
-98 GWAYNVD
+98 VWAFDLD

-135 DYRGPE
+135 DYRGQE

-147 QAYITNGPYYHSDA
+147 QAYINGPNYSEDG
-161 RAVSYLIRTGEFD
+161 RAVSYLIRTGEFN

-181 SGPAEVNAFLDRCK
+181 SGPAEVNAFLDRCQ
-195 LFAAATDYATYYGI
+195 LFAAVFDYATYYGI

-218 EELAA
+218 EELDA
-223 IPAPVDA
+223 IPAPRDT
-230 FGFVKFQQ
+230 FG
-238 EAEQEAEQAAARA
+238 ELTP
-251 QQFAEQEAARVRKS
+251 QQFAEQAAARVRKS
-265 LGRIAENLAEVVDA
+265 LGRVGENLAEVLDA
-279 PTVEATTEAIE
+279 PTVEAATEAIE
-290 QAREENQN
+290 QAREETKN

-315 RDVYASKYGET
+315 RDVYASKFGKDA
-326 VRNENDILPIQSFIS
+326 RNENDILPIQSFIS
-341 AYMEKHPDET
+341 AYLDKHREET
-351 GTTTPLYVEKAI
+351 GTTTPLYIEKAI
-363 EGVNMLQRVENVKP
+363 EGVNMLQRLGNVKP
-377 AGGWYAYKTTITE
+377 AGGWYTYETTITE

-402 EQTRAVFL
+402 EQVRAVLL
-410 ALMVLNGLYLAVWR
+410 ALLVLKNLYLAVWKSD
-424 PRGLAAVKILNVR
+424 GIHAVNILNVPD
-437 EIGLTGDIRGKIIIE
+437 IGVTGEARGKIRIQ
-452 VSTEAIKGAEKVIY
+452 VNADATKG
-466 KDGKKIIK
+466 
-474 RAAPQLLAWKDFER
+474 RPQLLTWKDFER

-502 YQIIGKGHKTENALL
+502 YQIIGKGHKTEDALL
-517 NEIFGYDNAL
+517 NEIFGYENAI
-527 NEAQEQGADAETLNK
+527 NEAREQGADAETLNG
-542 LRRHQQQNKP
+542 LRRNQQKHKP
-552 RDKKRLLKMFERE
+552 RDKKRLLTMFERE

-572 FRKYTNAKGETV
+572 FRKYTNAKGKTV
-584 YSWKR
+584 YSWKQ
-589 TDTEKQEPD
+589 TNTEKQEPD
-598 EQEQPTQE
+598 EQEQTQE

>member
-48 EHLNAGASDFWEL
+48 EHLNAGASEFWEL
-61 DTETENVLLEDYAR
+61 DTDTENVLLEDYAR

-86 REQMEKLRALRS
+86 REQMGKLRGLRS
-98 GWAYNVD
+98 GAAYNID
-105 KYGLYYAVLGGYWGI
+105 KYGLYYAVLGGYLGI

-147 QAYITNGPYYHSDA
+147 QAYINGPNYSEDG
-161 RAVSYLIRTGEFD
+161 RAVSYLIRTGEFN

-181 SGPAEVNAFLDRCK
+181 SGPAEVNAFLDRCQ
-195 LFAAATDYATYYGI
+195 LFAAVFDYATYYGI

-218 EELAA
+218 EELDA
-223 IPAPVDA
+223 IPAPRDT
-230 FGFVKFQQ
+230 FG
-238 EAEQEAEQAAARA
+238 ELTP
-251 QQFAEQEAARVRKS
+251 QQFAEQAAARVRKS
-265 LGRIAENLAEVVDA
+265 LGRVGENLAEVLDA
-279 PTVEATTEAIE
+279 PTVEAATEAIE
-290 QAREENQN
+290 QAREETKN

-315 RDVYASKYGET
+315 RDVYASKFGKDA
-326 VRNENDILPIQSFIS
+326 RNENDILPIQSFIS
-341 AYMEKHPDET
+341 AYLDKHREET
-351 GTTTPLYVEKAI
+351 GTTTPLYVEKTI
-363 EGVNMLQRVENVKP
+363 EGVNMLQRLGNVKP
-377 AGGWYAYKTTITE
+377 AGGWYTYETTITE

-402 EQTRAVFL
+402 EQVRAVLL
-410 ALMVLNGLYLAVWR
+410 ALLVLKNLYLAVWKSD
-424 PRGLAAVKILNVR
+424 GIHAVNILNVPD
-437 EIGLTGDIRGKIIIE
+437 IGVTGEARGKIRIQ
-452 VSTEAIKGAEKVIY
+452 VNADATKG
-466 KDGKKIIK
+466 
-474 RAAPQLLAWKDFER
+474 RPQLLTWKDFER

-502 YQIIGKGHKTENALL
+502 YQIIGKGHKTEDALL
-517 NEIFGYDNAL
+517 NEIFGYENAI
-527 NEAQEQGADAETLNK
+527 NEAREQGTDAEILNG
-542 LRRHQQQNKP
+542 LRRNQQKHKP
-552 RDKKRLLKMFERE
+552 RDKKRLLTMFERE

-572 FRKYTNAKGETV
+572 FRKYKNAKGATV

-589 TDTEKQEPD
+589 TETADTQEPD
-598 EQEQPTQE
+598 EQEQPTRE

>member
-40 TEQAPLIR
+40 TEHARQIR

-147 QAYITNGPYYHSDA
+147 QAYINGPNYSEDG
-161 RAVSYLIRTGEFD
+161 RAVSYLIRTGKFD
-174 AARFAGV
+174 AARFAGI
-181 SGPAEVNAFLDRCK
+181 SGPAEVNAFLDRCQ
-195 LFAAATDYATYYGI
+195 LFAAVFDYATYYGI
-209 CKYCLRATR
+209 CKFCLWAAR
-218 EELAA
+218 EEMDA
-223 IPAPVDA
+223 IPAPRDR
-230 FGFVKFQQ
+230 FG
-238 EAEQEAEQAAARA
+238 ELTP
-251 QQFAEQEAARVRKS
+251 QQFAEQAAARVRKS

-279 PTVEATTEAIE
+279 PTVEAATEAIE
-290 QAREENQN
+290 QAREETQN

-315 RDVYASKYGET
+315 RDVFASKYGEH
-326 VRNENDILPIQSFIS
+326 VQNENDILPIQAFIS
-341 AYMEKHPDET
+341 AYMEKHREET
-351 GTTTPLYVEKAI
+351 GTTTPRIIEKTI
-363 EGVNMLQRVENVKP
+363 EGVNMLQRIGNTKP
-377 AGGWYAYKTTITE
+377 VGDWYTYETTITE
-390 FATLCGYETPTG
+390 FATLCGYENPNA
-402 EQTRAVFL
+402 EQLRAVL
-410 ALMVLNGLYLAVWR
+410 LSLLVLKNLYLAVWKSD
-424 PRGLAAVKILNVR
+424 GIHAVNILNVPD
-437 EIGLTGDIRGKIIIE
+437 IGVTGEARGKIRIQ
-452 VSTEAIKGAEKVIY
+452 VNKDATKG
-466 KDGKKIIK
+466 
-474 RAAPQLLAWKDFER
+474 RPQLLAWKDFER
-488 MRREAKGYAENHFR
+488 MRKEAKGLAENHFR
-502 YQIIGKGHKTENALL
+502 YQIIGKGHKTEEALL
-517 NEIFGYDNAL
+517 NEIFGYEKTIRKAT
-527 NEAQEQGADAETLNK
+527 EQGADAETLYGIKRN
-542 LRRHQQQNKP
+542 QQKHKP
-552 RDKKRLLKMFERE
+552 NHKKRLLKMFERE

-584 YSWKR
+584 YSWKQ
-589 TDTEKQEPD
+589 TATEKQEPD

>member
-16 ALREQAGNRWRVPAA
+16 VLREQAGNRWRVPAA

-40 TEQAPLIR
+40 TEHARQIR

-147 QAYITNGPYYHSDA
+147 QAYINGPNYSEDG
-161 RAVSYLIRTGEFD
+161 RAVSYLIRTGEFN
-174 AARFAGV
+174 AARFAGI
-181 SGPAEVNAFLDRCK
+181 SGPAEVNAFLDRCQ
-195 LFAAATDYATYYGI
+195 LFAAVFDYATYYGI

-218 EELAA
+218 EELDA
-223 IPAPVDA
+223 IPAPRDT
-230 FGFVKFQQ
+230 FG
-238 EAEQEAEQAAARA
+238 ELTP
-251 QQFAEQEAARVRKS
+251 QQFAEQAAARVRKS
-265 LGRIAENLAEVVDA
+265 LGRVGENLAEVLDA
-279 PTVEATTEAIE
+279 PTVEAATEAIE
-290 QAREENQN
+290 QAREETKN
-298 PPRDIVRV
+298 PPRDIVRI

-315 RDVYASKYGET
+315 RDVYASKFGKDA
-326 VRNENDILPIQSFIS
+326 RNENDILPIQSFIS
-341 AYMEKHPDET
+341 AYLDKHREET

-363 EGVNMLQRVENVKP
+363 EGVNMLQRLGNVKP
-377 AGGWYAYKTTITE
+377 AGGWYTYETTITE

-402 EQTRAVFL
+402 EQVRAVLL
-410 ALMVLNGLYLAVWR
+410 ALLVLKNLYLAVWKSD
-424 PRGLAAVKILNVR
+424 GIHAVNILNVPD
-437 EIGLTGDIRGKIIIE
+437 IGVTGEARGKIRIQ
-452 VSTEAIKGAEKVIY
+452 VNADATKG
-466 KDGKKIIK
+466 
-474 RAAPQLLAWKDFER
+474 RPQLLTWKDFER

-502 YQIIGKGHKTENALL
+502 YQIIGKGHKTEDALL
-517 NEIFGYDNAL
+517 NEIFGYENAI
-527 NEAQEQGADAETLNK
+527 NEAREQGADAETLNG
-542 LRRHQQQNKP
+542 LRRNQQKHKP
-552 RDKKRLLKMFERE
+552 RDKKRLLTMFERE

-572 FRKYTNAKGETV
+572 FRKYKNAKGATV

-589 TDTEKQEPD
+589 TETADTQEPD
-598 EQEQPTQE
+598 EQEQPTRE

>member
-40 TEQAPLIR
+40 TEHARQIR

-147 QAYITNGPYYHSDA
+147 QAYINGPNYSEDG

-174 AARFAGV
+174 AARFAGI
-181 SGPAEVNAFLDRCK
+181 SGPAEVNAFLDRCQ
-195 LFAAATDYATYYGI
+195 LFAAVFDYATYYGI
-209 CKYCLRATR
+209 CKFCLWAAR
-218 EELAA
+218 EEMDA
-223 IPAPVDA
+223 IPAPRDR
-230 FGFVKFQQ
+230 FG
-238 EAEQEAEQAAARA
+238 ELTP
-251 QQFAEQEAARVRKS
+251 QQFAEQAAARVRKS

-279 PTVEATTEAIE
+279 PTVEAATEAIE
-290 QAREENQN
+290 QAREETQN

-315 RDVYASKYGET
+315 RDVFASKYGEH
-326 VRNENDILPIQSFIS
+326 VQNENDILPIQAFIS
-341 AYMEKHPDET
+341 AYMEKHREET
-351 GTTTPLYVEKAI
+351 GTTTPRIIEKTI
-363 EGVNMLQRVENVKP
+363 EGVNMLQRIGNTKP
-377 AGGWYAYKTTITE
+377 VGDWYTYETTITE
-390 FATLCGYETPTG
+390 FATLCGYENPNA
-402 EQTRAVFL
+402 EELRAVL
-410 ALMVLNGLYLAVWR
+410 LSLLVLKNLYLAVWKSD
-424 PRGLAAVKILNVR
+424 GIHAVNILNVPD
-437 EIGLTGDIRGKIIIE
+437 IGVTGEARGKIRIQ
-452 VSTEAIKGAEKVIY
+452 VNKDATKG
-466 KDGKKIIK
+466 
-474 RAAPQLLAWKDFER
+474 RPQLLAWKDFER
-488 MRREAKGYAENHFR
+488 MRKEAKGLAENHFR
-502 YQIIGKGHKTENALL
+502 YQIIGKGHKTEEALL
-517 NEIFGYDNAL
+517 NEIFGYEKTIR
-527 NEAQEQGADAETLNK
+527 EATEQGADAETLNGIK
-542 LRRHQQQNKP
+542 RNQQKHKP
-552 RDKKRLLKMFERE
+552 NHKKRLLKMFERE

-584 YSWKR
+584 YSWKQ
-589 TDTEKQEPD
+589 TATEKQEPD

>member
-86 REQMEKLRALRS
+86 REQMQKLRALRS

-147 QAYITNGPYYHSDA
+147 QAYINGPNYSEDG

-174 AARFAGV
+174 AARFAGI
-181 SGPAEVNAFLDRCK
+181 SGPAEVNAFLDRCQ
-195 LFAAATDYATYYGI
+195 LFAAVFDYATYYGI

-218 EELAA
+218 EEMDT
-223 IPAPVDA
+223 ITPPRDR
-230 FGFVKFQQ
+230 FG
-238 EAEQEAEQAAARA
+238 ELTP
-251 QQFAEQEAARVRKS
+251 QQFAEQAAARVRKS

-279 PTVEATTEAIE
+279 PTVEAATEAIE
-290 QAREENQN
+290 QAREETQN

-315 RDVYASKYGET
+315 RDVFASKYGEH
-326 VRNENDILPIQSFIS
+326 VQNENDILPIQAFIS
-341 AYMEKHPDET
+341 AYMEKHREET
-351 GTTTPLYVEKAI
+351 GTTTPRIIEKTI
-363 EGVNMLQRVENVKP
+363 EGVNMLQRIGNTKP
-377 AGGWYAYKTTITE
+377 VGDWYTYETTITE
-390 FATLCGYETPTG
+390 FATLCGYENPNA
-402 EQTRAVFL
+402 EQLRAVL
-410 ALMVLNGLYLAVWR
+410 LSLLVLKNLYLAVWKSD
-424 PRGLAAVKILNVR
+424 GIHAVNILNVPD
-437 EIGLTGDIRGKIIIE
+437 IGVTGEARGKIRIQ
-452 VSTEAIKGAEKVIY
+452 VNKDATKG
-466 KDGKKIIK
+466 
-474 RAAPQLLAWKDFER
+474 RPQLLAWKDFER
-488 MRREAKGYAENHFR
+488 MRKEAKGLAENHFR
-502 YQIIGKGHKTENALL
+502 YQIIGKGHKAEEALL
-517 NEIFGYDNAL
+517 NEIFGYEKTIR
-527 NEAQEQGADAETLNK
+527 EATEQGADAETLNGI
-542 LRRHQQQNKP
+542 RRNQQKHKP
-552 RDKKRLLKMFERE
+552 NHKKRLLKMFERE

-584 YSWKR
+584 YSWKQ
-589 TDTEKQEPD
+589 TATEKQEPD

>member
-147 QAYITNGPYYHSDA
+147 QAYINGPNYSEDG

-174 AARFAGV
+174 AARFAGI
-181 SGPAEVNAFLDRCK
+181 SGPAEVNAFLDRCQ
-195 LFAAATDYATYYGI
+195 LFAAVFDYATYYGI

-218 EELAA
+218 EEMDA
-223 IPAPVDA
+223 ITPPRDR
-230 FGFVKFQQ
+230 FG
-238 EAEQEAEQAAARA
+238 ELTP
-251 QQFAEQEAARVRKS
+251 QQFAEQAAARVRKS

-279 PTVEATTEAIE
+279 PTVEAATEAIE
-290 QAREENQN
+290 QAREETQN

-315 RDVYASKYGET
+315 RDVFASKYGEH
-326 VRNENDILPIQSFIS
+326 VQNENDILPIQAFIS
-341 AYMEKHPDET
+341 AYMEKHREET
-351 GTTTPLYVEKAI
+351 GTTTPRIIEKTI
-363 EGVNMLQRVENVKP
+363 EGVNMLQRIGNTKP
-377 AGGWYAYKTTITE
+377 VGDWYTYETTITE
-390 FATLCGYETPTG
+390 FATLCGYENPNA
-402 EQTRAVFL
+402 EELRAVL
-410 ALMVLNGLYLAVWR
+410 LSLLVLKNLYLAVWKSD
-424 PRGLAAVKILNVR
+424 GIHAVNILNVPD
-437 EIGLTGDIRGKIIIE
+437 IGVTGEARGKIRIQ
-452 VSTEAIKGAEKVIY
+452 VNKDATKG
-466 KDGKKIIK
+466 
-474 RAAPQLLAWKDFER
+474 RPQLLAWKDFER
-488 MRREAKGYAENHFR
+488 MRKEAKGLAENHFR
-502 YQIIGKGHKTENALL
+502 YQIIGKGHKTEEALL
-517 NEIFGYDNAL
+517 NEIFGYEKTIR
-527 NEAQEQGADAETLNK
+527 EATEQGADAETLNGIK
-542 LRRHQQQNKP
+542 RNQQKHKP
-552 RDKKRLLKMFERE
+552 NHKKRLLKMFERE

-584 YSWKR
+584 YSWKQ
-589 TDTEKQEPD
+589 TATEKQEPD
-598 EQEQPTQE
+598 EQEQTKQE